1 MHTAGVVAE
10 RTKADR
16 SHIAVFILILVLL
29 TGAAVTGAIVLRPSI
44 EAERS
49 MLPAAPDTSTL
60 ALDRDGTDLFAPPS
74 RRAPNTTGLVL
85 DRSGA
90 DTATV
95 PVVSASNVT
104 DLNLDRDGADIVTTR
119 VSKEPDITG
128 LNLDRDGADIP

>member
-1 MHTAGVVAE
+1 MHTSGVVAE
-10 RTKADR
+10 RTKAGR
-16 SHIAVFILILVLL
+16 SHIAVFVLILVLL

-60 ALDRDGTDLFAPPS
+60 ALDRDGADLFAPPS
-74 RRAPNTTGLVL
+74 RRAPDTTGLVL